1 VSDPIE
7 TPVQDVVQIP
17 YAEWL
22 RLVDATRPPL
32 PPVPVVAIGNVLPDS
47 LWEGLLLQ

>member
-1 VSDPIE
+1 MPE
-7 TPVQDVVQIP
+7 GVQIP

-22 RLVDATRPPL
+22 RLEDATRPPL
-32 PPVPVVAIGNVLPDS
+32 PPVPVVAIGNVLPDA

>member
-1 VSDPIE
+1 VSDRIE
-7 TPVQDVVQIP
+7 TPMPEVAQIS

-32 PPVPVVAIGNVLPDS
+32 PPLPVVALGNALPDS